1 MPFGRVTTLLTIL
14 VTSLYGSSFCC
25 QHDKFILD
33 YADLYSLSQVAI
45 IVKAEQDN
53 PVQPMMHLSAAYISY
68 DHSEVGRVVEYIA
81 SVRDEIEALFFI
93 GIDHSNLIRML
104 DNYTDVFHSEIMSVM
119 DHHPTV
125 DFHLRLDT
133 NIVICREEGPS
144 YNLTEDYA
152 IKGGPKITMDV
163 GAWSEELGLSVSQ
176 PLLWERRSDLKNV
189 EITNSIMS
197 WSILNNY
204 RYNDDGEIVLLGGIY
219 QDTLSN
225 LEARL
230 NFSTRTVIPPDKKWG
245 NVHPNGSWTG
255 LIRQLEYKEVDMS
268 SAGLTRSFER
278 DEAVSFGITTMEYLN
293 TLIQPSDTTLAIN
306 VWVYLTIFPPLAWA
320 VTLAL
325 LLTVGIILLVIAK
338 CYKDSSD
345 SGNITF
351 IDSLSITFHY
361 LIQLS
366 DDRVKLFRTKA
377 FKVGLLT
384 WAIGC
389 YLVFAYY
396 SAALT
401 ADMTTGPLESKIR

>member
-1 MPFGRVTTLLTIL
+1 MGFTRTL
-14 VTSLYGSSFCC
+14 F
-25 QHDKFILD
+25 
-33 YADLYSLSQVAI
+33 
-45 IVKAEQDN
+45 
-53 PVQPMMHLSAAYISY
+53 
-68 DHSEVGRVVEYIA
+68 R
-81 SVRDEIEALFFI
+81 
-93 GIDHSNLIRML
+93 
-104 DNYTDVFHSEIMSVM
+104 
-119 DHHPTV
+119 
-125 DFHLRLDT
+125 
-133 NIVICREEGPS
+133 
-144 YNLTEDYA
+144 
-152 IKGGPKITMDV
+152 
-163 GAWSEELGLSVSQ
+163 
-176 PLLWERRSDLKNV
+176 
-189 EITNSIMS
+189 
-197 WSILNNY
+197 
-204 RYNDDGEIVLLGGIY
+204 
-219 QDTLSN
+219 N
-225 LEARL
+225 LEWRL

-325 LLTVGIILLVIAK
+325 LLTVGIFLIVIAK
-338 CYKDSSD
+338 CYKDSSH

-351 IDSLSITFHY
+351 IDSLSITFLY

-366 DDRVKLFRTKA
+366 DDDHIDLFRTKA
-377 FKVGLLT
+377 LKVGLVT

-396 SAALT
+396 TAFLT

>member
-1 MPFGRVTTLLTIL
+1 M
-14 VTSLYGSSFCC
+14 
-25 QHDKFILD
+25 
-33 YADLYSLSQVAI
+33 
-45 IVKAEQDN
+45 
-53 PVQPMMHLSAAYISY
+53 
-68 DHSEVGRVVEYIA
+68 
-81 SVRDEIEALFFI
+81 
-93 GIDHSNLIRML
+93 
-104 DNYTDVFHSEIMSVM
+104 
-119 DHHPTV
+119 
-125 DFHLRLDT
+125 
-133 NIVICREEGPS
+133 
-144 YNLTEDYA
+144 
-152 IKGGPKITMDV
+152 
-163 GAWSEELGLSVSQ
+163 
-176 PLLWERRSDLKNV
+176 
-189 EITNSIMS
+189 
-197 WSILNNY
+197 
-204 RYNDDGEIVLLGGIY
+204 LLGGIY

-225 LEARL
+225 LEGRL

-245 NVHPNGSWTG
+245 NVPPNGSWTG

-345 SGNITF
+345 SGNITL